1 MKLSSA
7 LIVVGIPC
15 LVVAVGV
22 GLTSSKEPAQG
33 RETCKGSICV
43 REMLIACRDGQAIWE
58 FNIVPKDP
66 AKIGPEQAWSY
77 VRKLTPVNGTTE
89 EKVVHGF
96 GPAPLPEP
104 FTLSE
109 GKKTVRFGP
118 TVDSTIP
125 YELDWD
131 VTCGGKNPLTV
142 SK

>member
-1 MKLSSA
+1 MKSIAALLVLCA
-7 LIVVGIPC
+7 LIV
-15 LVVAVGV
+15 AVGTS
-22 GLTSSKEPAQG
+22 LTGGKEPAQG
-33 RETCKGSICV
+33 RETCEGSICV

-77 VRKLTPVNGTTE
+77 VRKLTPANGTTE

>member
-1 MKLSSA
+1 MKSIAALLVLCA
-7 LIVVGIPC
+7 LIV
-15 LVVAVGV
+15 AVGTS
-22 GLTSSKEPAQG
+22 LTGGKEPAQG
-33 RETCKGSICV
+33 RETCEGSICV

-77 VRKLTPVNGTTE
+77 VRKLTPMNGTTE